1 MILVYLELPPKWIIS
16 IFSAATLPFSF
27 KFITAPFIEKYTFL
41 SYGKRKTWI
50 IISQIICSILLL
62 VASFLTDED
71 HEVPLAILFIFTIF
85 FLTLQGI
92 SLDAVAIK
100 ELKIPTL
107 TALIQGITKTVGL
120 VVGGLCFLKATS
132 AEFAEQIGL
141 SGPMTTPAVML
152 RVVCGLIFIPTV
164 LIHFGYSERI
174 LDSERTVWEK
184 SMLEIVGYYR

>member
-1 MILVYLELPPKWIIS
+1 
-16 IFSAATLPFSF
+16 LPFSF
-27 KFITAPFIEKYTFL
+27 KFVTAPLIEKYTFIN
-41 SYGKRKTWI
+41 YGKRKTWI
-50 IISQIICSILLL
+50 IISQLLSSLLL
-62 VASFLTDED
+62 FLASFLTDQY
-71 HEVPLAILFIFTIF
+71 HEVAIAILFIFTIF
-85 FLTLQGI
+85 FLTLQDI

-100 ELKIPTL
+100 ELRVPYL
-107 TALIQGITKTVGL
+107 AALLQGIMQTVGL

-174 LDSERTVWEK
+174 LDSERTVREK